1 MVGAA
6 GGWRQGQLELLFH
19 GSRGD
24 VLNREKLVMPA
35 NTVNVLN
42 ATVHLKLLNL

>member
-24 VLNREKLVMPA
+24 VLNREKLEIDSGDA
-35 NTVNVLN
+35 CQ
-42 ATVHLKLLNL
+42 HRECS